1 MTFQLEANAKKAA
14 LHISGLVTY
23 NHFKNIVQESVGQEQ
38 GWAQVAAVFQITKRA
53 MRLAGQSGAMALQIK
68 EMSLKYIEDTFA
80 NWIVGQG
87 GWVGIV

>member
-14 LHISGLVTY
+14 LHISGIVTY
-23 NHFKNIVQESVGQEQ
+23 NHFKNIVQESVGKEQ

-87 GWVGIV
+87 GWVGII